1 MIYLI
6 LISAFSGAIVT
17 LLLQLLLLYRRS
29 PEPIARTVQYVKAV
43 PDSALKDYFSNQQA
57 ESTQQQSDITSYV
70 SKQPEAAS
78 PKQQETTVPGSS
90 PKQQPSSPPPS
101 LSDPRHTSK
110 AETCDFL
117 NAIFLFLFREL
128 RDTPVIRH
136 WITKKIKVE
145 FEELLQTKTAGRL
158 LEGLSLRD
166 ISLGNSVPVFK
177 TARLM
182 KTVALNEDNMPEELN
197 FEVDLEY
204 NGGFHL
210 AIDVDLVFGK
220 SAYLFVKMTRVAGR
234 LKLQFTRTPF
244 THWSFSFLEDPL
256 IDFEVKSQFEGRPL
270 PQLTSIIVNQLKRII
285 KKKHTLPN
293 YKIRYKP
300 FFPFQVQPPLA
311 SSCDLDISIRE
322 TLLVEGRL
330 RVTLVECSR
339 LFILGSYERE
349 TYVHCTLELSSDEWR
364 EKTRSSIKET
374 EVIKGPSGS
383 VGMTFRHVPASDGD
397 TVHVSIETV
406 TPNSPASLADL
417 QRGDRLIAIGG
428 VKVTSSVQVPK
439 LLKQAGERVIVLYER
454 PVRHQVPTVG
464 LGTLQETL
472 GPMEEPSYL
481 HQPGGYEEDPAPI
494 TTMDISDNRDNDSE
508 FEELIVESKS
518 TTAPVTVDTKEDFLL
533 SVNQSPKK
541 TVANLAKP
549 LGSISPI
556 LNRRLNL
563 QSPLKPQPKESPKA
577 PTLKAAE
584 PSEPPQRPTV
594 PPPPPPARPPVPPR
608 PHIKVTSASSETQ
621 SLFEGNE
628 PVVEKSPEK
637 TQPTAGNG
645 DKPVEKIPVKSL
657 EPKPVSKHPEPA
669 EEIPNIP
676 ATNKQDSAKD
686 KISESSSNTRDSV
699 DEQGL
704 WESSETMYRSR
715 AARWNKASVIFEVE
729 SHHKFLNVALWCKDP
744 FKLGSLLCLGHV
756 SLRLEHIALE
766 CLAMSS
772 AEYQSTFRL
781 CAPEPRASVSRT
793 ALRSLSTH
801 KGFNEKLCYGDVTLN
816 FTYLADGESDL
827 SSGLVER
834 EWEGSL
840 QGEDLKDREKEREQV
855 LTATRVEPS
864 YSGMQFGDMRHN
876 FQDTQFQNPTYCDY
890 CKKKVWTKAA
900 SQCMTC
906 SYVCHKKCQEK
917 CLTEFPNCVAALV
930 RRGADPETK
939 STINRATTGLTR
951 HIINTSSRLLNL
963 RQVPKARLAEQVAEM
978 GSGAV
983 EPSPKQTPN
992 TSDNESSDTET
1003 YTGASPSK
1011 QPPGSGGSKLVRKEG
1026 GLDDSVF
1033 IAVKEIGRDL
1043 YRGLPTDERSQK
1055 LELMLD
1061 KLQQEIDQ
1069 ELEHNNSLSV
1079 EERETIDSRRKALV
1093 SAALAKSGERLQAL
1107 TLLMIH
1113 YRAGIED
1120 LESVESTSPTEQ
1132 HGLPKTKVE
1141 GLEEALMGTEVYD
1154 SDICSPVDVQI
1165 LDEITEEQICV
1176 EALP

>member
-43 PDSALKDYFSNQQA
+43 PDPALKDYFSNQQ
-57 ESTQQQSDITSYV
+57 
-70 SKQPEAAS
+70 
-78 PKQQETTVPGSS
+78 
-90 PKQQPSSPPPS
+90 QPSSPPPPPS
-101 LSDPRHTSK
+101 LSDPQHTSK

-128 RDTPVIRH
+128 RDTPVVRY

-145 FEELLQTKTAGRL
+145 FEEFLQTKTAGRL

-166 ISLGNSVPVFK
+166 FSLGNSVPVFK

-182 KTVALNEDNMPEELN
+182 KPVALNEDNMPEELN

-270 PQLTSIIVNQLKRII
+270 PQLTSIIVNQLKRVI

-311 SSCDLDISIRE
+311 SSCDLDISIRD

-330 RVTLVECSR
+330 HVTLVECSR

-406 TPNSPASLADL
+406 TPNSPAALADL

-494 TTMDISDNRDNDSE
+494 TSMDISENRDNDSE

-518 TTAPVTVDTKEDFLL
+518 TAAPVTVDTKEDFLL

-577 PTLKAAE
+577 PTLKTAE
-584 PSEPPQRPTV
+584 TSEPPQRPTV

-621 SLFEGNE
+621 SLVEGNE
-628 PVVEKSPEK
+628 PAVEKSPEK
-637 TQPTAGNG
+637 TQPTPANGN
-645 DKPVEKIPVKSL
+645 KPVEKIAVKSP

-699 DEQGL
+699 DEQSL

-715 AARWNKASVIFEVE
+715 AARWNKASVIHEVE

-766 CLAMSS
+766 CLTTSS

-781 CAPEPRASVSRT
+781 CAPEPRASISRT

-834 EWEGSL
+834 EREGSL
-840 QGEDLKDREKEREQV
+840 QEEDLKDREKEREQV
-855 LTATRVEPS
+855 LIVTRDEPS
-864 YSGMQFGDMRHN
+864 YSGMQIGEMRHN
-876 FQDTQFQNPTYCDY
+876 FQDTQFQNPTWCEY

-917 CLTEFPNCVAALV
+917 CLTEHPYCVAASD
-930 RRGADPETK
+930 RRGADPEAK

-978 GSGAV
+978 GPGV
-983 EPSPKQTPN
+983 MEPSPKHTPN

-1003 YTGASPSK
+1003 YAGASPSK

-1055 LELMLD
+1055 LEFMLD

-1079 EERETIDSRRKALV
+1079 EERETIDSRRKALIL
-1093 SAALAKSGERLQAL
+1093 AALAKSGERLQAL

-1120 LESVESTSPTEQ
+1120 LESVESTSPSEQ
-1132 HGLPKTKVE
+1132 HGFPKAKAE
-1141 GLEEALMGTEVYD
+1141 GLVEALMGTEVYD
-1154 SDICSPVDVQI
+1154 SDICSPVDVQM